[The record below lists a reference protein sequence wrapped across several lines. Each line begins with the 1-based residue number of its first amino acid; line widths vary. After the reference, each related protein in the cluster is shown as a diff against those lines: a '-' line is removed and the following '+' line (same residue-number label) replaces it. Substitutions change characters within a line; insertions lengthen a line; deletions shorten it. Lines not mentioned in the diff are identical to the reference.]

1 MAETYQSLSHSRCD
15 CKYHVVFV
23 PKRRPSNSYNPS
35 KFGEV
40 NFADEESLRLALLL
54 ANSKLMMVF
63 WFAVADDFDVT
74 RWNFDDFPT
83 DLKAVH
89 LELLVPDA
97 GSPAAGRHHAAP
109 ARDRKEDA
117 EDAGRVSKQ
126 EPWILSTN
134 FGLDSYCGL
143 LLLIASGRLAGV

>member
-1 MAETYQSLSHSRCD
+1 MAHT
-15 CKYHVVFV
+15 
-23 PKRRPSNSYNPS
+23 

-83 DLKAVH
+83 DLKSFLKKTYSRRLYRTGMACHKTGNGSDGAIHGWRRSVTEGRAVSR
-89 LELLVPDA
+89 LPKA
-97 GSPAAGRHHAAP
+97 QRKGSQALA
-109 ARDRKEDA
+109 
-117 EDAGRVSKQ
+117 
-126 EPWILSTN
+126 
-134 FGLDSYCGL
+134 LD
-143 LLLIASGRLAGV
+143 V